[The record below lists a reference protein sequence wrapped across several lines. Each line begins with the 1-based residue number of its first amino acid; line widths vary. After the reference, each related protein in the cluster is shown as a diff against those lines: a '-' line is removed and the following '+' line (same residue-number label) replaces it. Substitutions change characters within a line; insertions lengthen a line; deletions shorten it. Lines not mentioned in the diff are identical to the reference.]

1 MGTFFPDLDE
11 LRMSRNSFQGSIP
24 PSIGDMR
31 SLGTLDLSHNNLSG
45 EVPDHL
51 FDNCASLQVLMLSNN
66 SLQGKIFSISSNLT
80 GLMYLYLD
88 NNHFMGKIPASLF
101 NASLLGLDIGDNQIS
116 GKIPSPLGYLSR
128 LFGYIPSLSTLIL
141 RGNHLDGMIPHEF
154 CKLKELRFLDLSD
167 NHLSGPIPS
176 CFNLTNLQHMHL
188 EKNAFSGLIP
198 KALSGCLS
206 IISLNIRYN
215 NMVGVIP
222 VWIGGLSKLRLLLL
236 RGNNLHGR
244 IPIELC
250 QLKNLSS
257 LDLSYNNLFG
267 SLPSCINNLTFGR
280 STILD
285 NAFLVRGKEAV
296 DEGHPDGLYPYVD
309 YEVTDELTRVEFI
322 TKHILNS
329 YNGGLLKFM
338 SGIDFSCNQLAGEI
352 PLELGQLS
360 GLHSLNLSYNQ
371 LSGPIPTTFNNLSQ
385 IESLDLSFNRLN
397 GTIPSELIELYY
409 LAVFSV
415 AHNNLSGS
423 TPDMKFQ
430 FATFNESSYVGNPL
444 LCGLPLNKSCIS
456 TTPTIRAPKEDE
468 DDDDNGLVYFYASF
482 IGSYSVFLLGT
493 IAVLYF
499 TSQRRAVCF
508 LYIVDSWCAF
518 RLYKL
523 YRLFSWK
530 LSDLNIIS
538 MECPQVLCFWVLVF
552 GFQLLLCGGFGC
564 FEKEKSALL
573 ELKLSINHPN
583 GTSFPSW
590 GGGTDC
596 CTWDGVTCNSRTARV
611 IELDLSGSMDTD
623 LGDWYLNASLLLPLE
638 KLQSLVLNFNSL
650 TGFIDGEAIETLT
663 SLRTIDFA
671 WNGFNDP
678 QSIQG
683 FCKLKGLQRLD
694 LSYNYFKGPI
704 PLCLGNLKSLQ
715 LLNLSNNGFSGMLPT
730 STNGNDESQG
740 PLPIKGLC
748 KFKDIKWLDLSFN
761 HFEGSIPSC
770 LGNFSNLQLL
780 DLSNNGFSGK
790 IPASTFSNVTSLSYL
805 SLAKNN
811 FSGIVEFRSFAH
823 LSKLKEFVLS
833 YNDLEVETEYLMLN
847 STFQLTVLG
856 LSNCKL
862 NKDTGSSIPNF
873 LYNQRELMVVDLSH
887 NHLLGNFPNWLF
899 EKNQKLEVLNLM
911 NNSLWGTILL
921 PLHCN
926 HTSLL
931 FLEVSNNHI
940 SGQIPSHIG
949 SLLPKLRLL
958 NMSRN
963 SFHGSIPPSI
973 GNMRVLA
980 TLDLSYNTLSG
991 EIPEDLA
998 AGCVSLSTLKLSN
1011 NSFHG
1016 KIFSTYLNMSNLY
1029 FLYLDNNHFVG
1040 TIPPS
1045 LFNVSMLWRLDI
1057 GDNHLSGRIPRQ
1069 IGGISRFST
1078 VLILRGNHLNGL
1090 VPSEICK
1097 LRYLQFLDLSDN
1109 CLSGP
1114 IPSCSNF
1121 TELKFMHLENN
1132 SFSGFIPR
1140 ALSSSSSMIS
1150 LNIRHNYI
1158 DGVIPVW
1165 IGRLSRLR
1173 ILLLKGN
1180 NLHGHIPNE
1189 LCQLKNLCLL
1199 DLSYNNLF
1207 GSLPTCLNNL
1217 TFGRSIFLDEFS
1229 SGGTYLYLTRSLN
1242 VYALDIIIS
1251 EATNGLRAVGFITKR
1266 MENYYKGGILNYM
1279 SGIDVSCNQLTGE
1292 IPREMGQLSG
1302 LHSMNLSYN
1311 QFAGPIPATFKNL
1324 SQIESLDLSHNK
1336 LNGTIPPE
1344 LVDLNYLAV
1353 FSVAHN
1359 NLSGRIPDMKSQF
1372 STFTECSYEG
1382 NPLLC
1387 GPPLSRSC
1395 ISTAPISEAPE
1406 EDEIEDDDDIVSFYC
1421 SFAGSYL
1428 VFLMGTIGVLYFIS
1442 QRRAICFL
1450 YVVDSWCAFHLYKL
1464 YGLFSCNLIPW
1475 ARGHEASVSSL
1486 QTIFLGALE
1495 RVKEVDWHQLDAI
1508 QKISGAINRRS
1519 LQQSKAH
1526 ITEGEDEEDNDEAA
1540 EGEQDSVSDCLTRLK
1555 NEVHA
1560 LSDNINYLNAN
1571 ITARFTFVDES
1582 LAAILAH
1589 LGHQ

>member
-1 MGTFFPDLDE
+1 MEWPPVLLFFVFHLRVYGCFGCSHAERSALLELKSSMNLPTDLVTSWGIGHCCSWDIVRCNSSTGRVIE
-11 LRMSRNSFQGSIP
+11 LKPPFQRFFDADL
-24 PSIGDMR
+24 GDW
-31 SLGTLDLSHNNLSG
+31 
-45 EVPDHL
+45 
-51 FDNCASLQVLMLSNN
+51 
-66 SLQGKIFSISSNLT
+66 
-80 GLMYLYLD
+80 YL
-88 NNHFMGKIPASLF
+88 
-101 NASLLGLDIGDNQIS
+101 NASLLLPFD
-116 GKIPSPLGYLSR
+116 
-128 LFGYIPSLSTLIL
+128 
-141 RGNHLDGMIPHEF
+141 
-154 CKLKELRFLDLSD
+154 ELR
-167 NHLSGPIPS
+167 
-176 CFNLTNLQHMHL
+176 
-188 EKNAFSGLIP
+188 
-198 KALSGCLS
+198 
-206 IISLNIRYN
+206 
-215 NMVGVIP
+215 
-222 VWIGGLSKLRLLLL
+222 
-236 RGNNLHGR
+236 
-244 IPIELC
+244 
-250 QLKNLSS
+250 S
-257 LDLSYNNLFG
+257 LDLSSNKMKGLIDEQAFKRWSRVSKLGELILGFNTLNNTILPYVGAFKFLKILDVGHNKFQGPLPTEGLCKLKNLQELDLSFNEFEGAIPYCLG
-267 SLPSCINNLTFGR
+267 SLTSLQRLQLSYNQFSGKIAMLSIANLTSLVEFSVTNNSLSGLVTLSSFAHLSKLEDFDLSNNDLEVETEYPPWNATFQLKSLR
-280 STILD
+280 LSNCRLNKHTGD
-285 NAFLVRGKEAV
+285 NAFLVRGKEAF

-309 YEVTDELTRVEFI
+309 YEVTGELTRVEFI

-371 LSGPIPTTFNNLSQ
+371 LSGPIPTTFNNLTQ

-423 TPDMKFQ
+423 TPAMKFQ

-873 LYNQRELMVVDLSH
+873 LYNQ
-887 NHLLGNFPNWLF
+887 
-899 EKNQKLEVLNLM
+899 Q
-911 NNSLWGTILL
+911 
-921 PLHCN
+921 
-926 HTSLL
+926 
-931 FLEVSNNHI
+931 
-940 SGQIPSHIG
+940 
-949 SLLPKLRLL
+949 
-958 NMSRN
+958 
-963 SFHGSIPPSI
+963 
-973 GNMRVLA
+973 
-980 TLDLSYNTLSG
+980 
-991 EIPEDLA
+991 
-998 AGCVSLSTLKLSN
+998 
-1011 NSFHG
+1011 
-1016 KIFSTYLNMSNLY
+1016 
-1029 FLYLDNNHFVG
+1029 
-1040 TIPPS
+1040 
-1045 LFNVSMLWRLDI
+1045 
-1057 GDNHLSGRIPRQ
+1057 
-1069 IGGISRFST
+1069 
-1078 VLILRGNHLNGL
+1078 
-1090 VPSEICK
+1090 
-1097 LRYLQFLDLSDN
+1097 
-1109 CLSGP
+1109 
-1114 IPSCSNF
+1114 
-1121 TELKFMHLENN
+1121 
-1132 SFSGFIPR
+1132 
-1140 ALSSSSSMIS
+1140 
-1150 LNIRHNYI
+1150 
-1158 DGVIPVW
+1158 
-1165 IGRLSRLR
+1165 
-1173 ILLLKGN
+1173 
-1180 NLHGHIPNE
+1180 
-1189 LCQLKNLCLL
+1189 
-1199 DLSYNNLF
+1199 
-1207 GSLPTCLNNL
+1207 
-1217 TFGRSIFLDEFS
+1217 
-1229 SGGTYLYLTRSLN
+1229 
-1242 VYALDIIIS
+1242 
-1251 EATNGLRAVGFITKR
+1251 ATNGLRAVAFITKR

-1344 LVDLNYLAV
+1344 LVELNYLAV

-1372 STFTECSYEG
+1372 STFTESSYEG

-1442 QRRAICFL
+1442 QRHAICFL
-1450 YVVDSWCAFHLYKL
+1450 YVVDSCNLSKLQLLELSNNRFSGKIPASTFSNVTSLSYLSLAKNNFSGKVEFESFAHLSKLKEFVLSYNDLEVETEYPRLNFTVLLTALGLSNCQLSGILNYMSGIDVSCNLLTGEIPREMGQLSELHSMNLSYNQFAGPIPATFKNLSQIESLDLSHNKLNGTIPPELIELNYLAVFSVAHNNLSGKIPDKSQFSTFNESSYEGNPLLCGPPLSRSCISTTPISEAPEKDENEDDDNIVSFYCSFAGSYLVFLIGTIGVLYFISQRRAMCFLYAVDSWCAFRLYKL
-1464 YGLFSCNLIPW
+1464 YELFGWVKVDESISTVANERKYEGVDCGGNMGLVECGGWTILDVPTNGSRTTHTRLPNEDSPTTLAIDVTNVYVVAYQTGNRSFFFTEANPDPAILNLFPDTQLYTLPFSGSYID
-1475 ARGHEASVSSL
+1475 
-1486 QTIFLGALE
+1486 LE
-1495 RVKEVDWHQLDAI
+1495 RVANQYRETIDPRMEPLENAI
-1508 QKISGAINRRS
+1508 TLLRISKGLWLVPDGCRGSAFQIYRENWSAPKYGSRGTFYTGSR
-1519 LQQSKAH
+1519 
-1526 ITEGEDEEDNDEAA
+1526 
-1540 EGEQDSVSDCLTRLK
+1540 
-1555 NEVHA
+1555 HA
-1560 LSDNINYLNAN
+1560 
-1571 ITARFTFVDES
+1571 
-1582 LAAILAH
+1582 
-1589 LGHQ
+1589 